1 MADTVKESS
10 KTAVR
15 ELSDMG
21 IKVAMLTGDN
31 RETAYAIG
39 KKCGIE
45 EIVSDVMPQDKENY
59 IRKLQSGGHKV
70 TMAGDG
76 INDAPALAR
85 ADTGVAIGA
94 GTDIAIDSA
103 DVVLVRSDLNDVVR
117 LIKLSRKTLKNIKEN
132 LFWALLYN
140 SLGIPLAAGVFYGIF
155 GWKLNPMYGAAAM
168 CVSSVCVVSNA
179 LRLRKYTPELKYT
192 GSEKYV
198 ASDFSEEE
206 QIVKVENT
214 MTKKVVI
221 DGMMCTHCS
230 GRVEKALNG
239 IDGASASVDLE
250 SKTATVSG
258 DVTDEVRG

>member
-1 MADTVKESS
+1 
-10 KTAVR
+10 
-15 ELSDMG
+15 
-21 IKVAMLTGDN
+21 
-31 RETAYAIG
+31 
-39 KKCGIE
+39 
-45 EIVSDVMPQDKENY
+45 
-59 IRKLQSGGHKV
+59 
-70 TMAGDG
+70 
-76 INDAPALAR
+76 
-85 ADTGVAIGA
+85 
-94 GTDIAIDSA
+94 
-103 DVVLVRSDLNDVVR
+103 
-117 LIKLSRKTLKNIKEN
+117 
-132 LFWALLYN
+132 
-140 SLGIPLAAGVFYGIF
+140 
-155 GWKLNPMYGAAAM
+155 MYGAAAM

-239 IDGASASVDLE
+239 IEGASASVDLE

-258 DVTDEVRG
+258 DVTDEAIINAVTEAGYTVLEIN